1 MSISKLRQ
9 IAGSAA
15 AAYRQIK
22 TMIEQRRYS
31 TPQFILRQALSAFNR
46 HNGFGISASLSFYA
60 MFALI
65 PMALLIFFLLSQFAV
80 SSSYAIVKLS
90 VLISHLMPKYSHRIM
105 IEVYNISRH
114 EAIWGVFGMLALLW
128 VSTPLAGAVRNAFFT
143 IAGVSEPRSF
153 ARRNIED
160 VFGVLGILA
169 LFFLFSFSGLTL
181 EKSLGAFR
189 DFPWLFSL
197 MQWFGSLLVSALLMT
212 LLSRTFY
219 PGDVRWSHLFIG
231 SLVTASLWSAMRPT
245 FSLFMLV
252 NHSYGTVFGGM
263 KNLFLSI
270 GWLYFCFAVFLLGIE
285 IIATLHKRQVLM
297 LRGLFMETPPDTG
310 LYHQGLMSQFGQIY
324 KKDDV
329 VFNTGENNRD
339 MFFVLSGHVVVHQN
353 GNVIRELD
361 AGDYFGEMAFLTGE
375 TRTAD
380 AYVTSRSAEL
390 VVISPENLEALLLE
404 EPTVSVDFLRKM
416 ATRLQDATLSKPQ

>member
-1 MSISKLRQ
+1 MAIKKIRKA
-9 IAGSAA
+9 AGDAKA
-15 AAYRQIK
+15 TLERH
-22 TMIEQRRYS
+22 RYS
-31 TPQFILRQALSAFNR
+31 TPLFILRQALSAFSR
-46 HNGFGISASLSFYA
+46 HNGFGLSASLSFYA

-65 PMALLIFFLLSQFAV
+65 PMALLIFFLLSHFAV
-80 SSSYAIVKLS
+80 SSGSAIVKLS

-105 IEVYNISRH
+105 IEVYNISKH
-114 EAIWGVFGMLALLW
+114 EAIWGVFGMFALLW

-169 LFFLFSFSGLTL
+169 LFFLFSFSGLTI
-181 EKSLGAFR
+181 EKSLGDFR
-189 DFPWLFSL
+189 DTPWLFGL
-197 MQWFGSLLVSALLMT
+197 MQWSGSLLASTLLMT

-219 PGDVRWSHLFIG
+219 PGDVRWNHLLIG
-231 SLVTASLWSAMRPT
+231 SLATASLWSAMRPA

-252 NHSYGTVFGGM
+252 NHSYGDVFGGM

-270 GWLYFCFAVFLLGIE
+270 GWLYFCIAAFLFGIE

-297 LRGLFMETPPDTG
+297 LRGLFMQAPPDTA
-310 LYHQGLMSQFGQIY
+310 LYHQGLMSQFGREYQQG
-324 KKDDV
+324 DV
-329 VFNTGENNRD
+329 VFSTGESNRD
-339 MFFVLSGHVVVHQN
+339 MFFVLSGNVVVQQS
-353 GNVIRELD
+353 GSIIRKLD

-375 TRTAD
+375 ARTAD
-380 AYVTSRSAEL
+380 AYVTSEIAQL
-390 VVISPENLEALLLE
+390 VVISPENFEALLLE

-416 ATRLQDATLSKPQ
+416 AIRLQDATIGKPLA